1 MKNVLFIKSSLNA
14 ENGNSTLLAQQ
25 LVSRLVTSAEVAVI
39 ERDLAKDNNAHLSQ
53 AEMAAWMTP
62 ENERTEQQIALAKVS
77 DNLTKELNISDVVVI
92 AMPMYNFGIPSTF
105 KAWVDRVARAG
116 VTFRYTDNGPVGL
129 LKNKKVIIVAARGGM
144 YAGTKSDS
152 QTQYLTDFF
161 NFIGLDDITFIYA
174 EGLNMPGSEE
184 RFAAAE
190 LEIKNLDI

>member
-14 ENGNSTLLAQQ
+14 ENGNSTLLVQQ

-39 ERDLAKDNNAHLSQ
+39 ERDLAKDNIAHLSQ
-53 AEMAAWMTP
+53 VEMAAWMTP

-77 DNLTKELNISDVVVI
+77 DNLTKELNISDAVVI